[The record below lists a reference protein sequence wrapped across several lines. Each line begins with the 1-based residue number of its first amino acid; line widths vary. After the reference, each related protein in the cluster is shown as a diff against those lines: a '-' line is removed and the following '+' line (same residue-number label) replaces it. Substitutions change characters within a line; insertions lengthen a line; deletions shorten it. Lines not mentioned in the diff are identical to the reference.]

1 MENFVY
7 VFDEKTRDQLLS
19 DGYELLGQNNEQH
32 IFVFL
37 NKDILNFE
45 DNELRYVLSDMLIF

>member
-37 NKDILNFE
+37 NKDILNFL
-45 DNELRYVLSDMLIF
+45 NKC

>member
-37 NKDILNFE
+37 NKDILNFG
-45 DNELRYVLSDMLIF
+45 DNDLRYVLSDMLIF

>member
-19 DGYELLGQNNEQH
+19 DGYELLGQNNEKH

-45 DNELRYVLSDMLIF
+45 DNDLRYVLSDILIF